1 MEEYQLRKDIDRFKH
16 FLDTLEAEL
25 TRQGITSLN
34 IIELLN
40 KTYDK
45 SEVDVVTTKL
55 YNDITSLDT
64 NLDTLKANLVSFNQ
78 KLITFNGD
86 TETLATDLSTL
97 GNNLNSVLGDIST
110 ITADLSTLSDNF
122 DTLDGNFTTLDSSL
136 TGLSNTVDGLDSD
149 LTTLGNTVSGLS
161 TTIGDANSGLVKE
174 LNDVSSSLIGTDG
187 DLRNLIADLETLAEY
202 MTDFEGSLSDFQQEL
217 IDNNVEL
224 DTISLQSDIVKLF
237 GALSSVKND
246 VSTVEEDMYGANGTS
261 ANPSSGSVLAN
272 ISDVQ
277 DTIGDANSGL
287 VKGLNDT
294 SNAIGNVET
303 DLYGTGTSANPQSG
317 SVKANIN
324 QAQTNITNT
333 QNTLYGGSGY
343 STSNPSSN
351 SVMGQMDTVQEDMYG
366 SNKDPS
372 NPQSGS
378 LVSDLST
385 AQGNINTIRNNDIP
399 AVQGDIS
406 DVQDI
411 MYGAHGSVQNP
422 ETGSLLDNVDTVQ
435 GDISKVQTD
444 IGSVETDTNGDLQS
458 QILTIVKLFEGLIP
472 VFDTVQVLSVSDYV
486 GAGIGS
492 TGNYY
497 ASGMK
502 QVDYVYET
510 STNKLY
516 ERQYLLTSPPLGYYG
531 EWVHIS
537 SLPSEHVRFPFTQIY
552 NLISL
557 FFARLSHT
565 HTLSEISDLTDS
577 GWINFPYNTNAQD
590 ASTTERPMLIRKR
603 NNTVVITGIGKI
615 NQQLSAN
622 ASVVI
627 GTLGSDYVPSITVTA
642 PWTGN
647 NQQGFIQIDSDGT
660 VTLLNRNGT
669 SGTMSAGTYFVVNC
683 SYII

>member
-1 MEEYQLRKDIDRFKH
+1 MSDEFQLRKDIDRFKH
-16 FLDTLEAEL
+16 FLDEL
-25 TRQGITSLN
+25 DRLYNENGVTSSSLSD
-34 IIELLN
+34 LLSRY
-40 KTYDK
+40 YDK

-55 YNDITSLDT
+55 YDDITSLDT
-64 NLDTLKANLVSFNQ
+64 NLDTLRANLVSFNQ

-122 DTLDGNFTTLDSSL
+122 DTLDGNFITLDSSL
-136 TGLSNTVDGLDSD
+136 TGLSHTVDGLDSD
-149 LTTLGNTVSGLS
+149 LITLDNKVNGLS
-161 TTIGDANSGLVKE
+161 TTIGDANSGMVKE

-187 DLRNLIADLETLAEY
+187 DLRNLISDLETLAEY

-224 DTISLQSDIVKLF
+224 DTISLQSNIVKLF

-246 VSTVEEDMYGANGTS
+246 VSTVEEDIYGANGTS

-272 ISDVQ
+272 LSDVQ

-287 VKGLNDT
+287 VKELNDT
-294 SNAIGNVET
+294 SNAIDNVET

-351 SVMGQMDTVQEDMYG
+351 SVMGQMGTVQEDMYG

-385 AQGNINTIRNNDIP
+385 AQGNINTIRNTDIP

-411 MYGAHGSVQNP
+411 MYGANGSVQNP

-435 GDISKVQTD
+435 GNISDVQTD
-444 IGSVETDTNGDLQS
+444 IGTVNPTVDGDLQT
-458 QILTIVKLFEGLIP
+458 QLTYLPSYI
-472 VFDTVQVLSVSDYV
+472 DRLSVSNSSTYSDNGNVSNLPQPTTAYIIIRFSELAKKVMRDRNSIGFNIYITDPDNQVTNLPILIYAQNSPSQYSTSFNFSKYGHYIISCEHLKYSFYV
-486 GAGIGS
+486 GKPLWERYVGTAIS
-492 TGNYY
+492 FTNMDNYSSEY
-497 ASGMK
+497 TVMLE
-502 QVDYVYET
+502 VY
-510 STNKLY
+510 
-516 ERQYLLTSPPLGYYG
+516 G
-531 EWVHIS
+531 
-537 SLPSEHVRFPFTQIY
+537 
-552 NLISL
+552 
-557 FFARLSHT
+557 
-565 HTLSEISDLTDS
+565 D
-577 GWINFPYNTNAQD
+577 
-590 ASTTERPMLIRKR
+590 M
-603 NNTVVITGIGKI
+603 ITFSGIGK
-615 NQQLSAN
+615 LTTAVSAN
-622 ASVVI
+622 QNIQIATVSPAPRHTVV
-627 GTLGSDYVPSITVTA
+627 T
-642 PWTGN
+642 PWVGN
-647 NQQGFIQIDSDGT
+647 NKQGFIQIGTDGKVSLYNRSGST
-660 VTLLNRNGT
+660 VSLSVNDYFAFNC
-669 SGTMSAGTYFVVNC
+669 TYRRVL
-683 SYII
+683 